1 MLPDAKR
8 PRLDLSKVTLRQCRK
23 VLEVLEKMPEAG
35 PFLAP
40 VDPVMLRIPDYP
52 KIVKTPMDFGTIEKK
67 LGEGA
72 YQDTDTFASDVR
84 QVFHN
89 SYIYNKKDSPV
100 GAATKV
106 LEDAFEAKLG
116 ALVASS
122 GATPTLARAPSL
134 APISLVSSGPALIS
148 SIKPI
153 VKSLV
158 SHALS
163 GPFRLPLD
171 WQTLGLTTY
180 LDVIKTP
187 MDLSTVMKKLEESAY
202 TNVAGV
208 KCDLDLVWENCIT
221 FNTRDSWVGKHA
233 VTLRDFTAK
242 KFTQAKL
249 TDDQLLSSETGT
261 PRKGLGGPVK
271 GLVPKPSALPEV
283 VGRKPPT
290 KRYRAGDEPKEEP
303 LALAPARAPA
313 PAPAAAPAM
322 APTVVSARLA
332 AASVEATVA
341 SALTTEGD
349 GEGPILLT
357 MSQCSRLLKPIL
369 NHTKAANFL
378 QPVDWKTCARGGA
391 SHYAAARPAP
401 PLPAPSPPAPLPAG
415 PLPPCPLAR
424 VQRRWPSAPL
434 AHTRYK
440 LIDYPDVIT
449 EPMDLGTIDKK
460 LTSRV
465 YTTGA
470 DAFVRDVRLV
480 WANAIRHVP
489 RTHR

>member
-8 PRLDLSKVTLRQCRK
+8 PRLDLSKITLRQCRK

-52 KIVKTPMDFGTIEKK
+52 KIVKTPMDFGTIDKK

-84 QVFHN
+84 QVFQN
-89 SYIYNKKDSPV
+89 SYTYNKKDSPV

-148 SIKPI
+148 TIKPI

-171 WQTLGLTTY
+171 WQAAGLTNY

-187 MDLSTVMKKLEESAY
+187 MDLSTVMKKLDENAY

-208 KCDLDLVWENCIT
+208 KCDLDLVWQNCIT

-242 KFTQAKL
+242 KFAQAKL

-271 GLVPKPSALPEV
+271 GVVPKPSALPEV
-283 VGRKPPT
+283 VGRRPPT

-303 LALAPARAPA
+303 LALAPAPA
-313 PAPAAAPAM
+313 PAPAM

-341 SALTTEGD
+341 SALTAEGD

-357 MSQCSRLLKPIL
+357 MSQCSRLLKPII
-369 NHTKAANFL
+369 NHAKAANFL
-378 QPVDWKTCARGGA
+378 QPVDWKKCAPRPA
-391 SHYAAARPAP
+391 APRPAAPRPAAEPAPIVPSPYAA
-401 PLPAPSPPAPLPAG
+401 
-415 PLPPCPLAR
+415 
-424 VQRRWPSAPL
+424 
-434 AHTRYK
+434 
-440 LIDYPDVIT
+440 
-449 EPMDLGTIDKK
+449 
-460 LTSRV
+460 
-465 YTTGA
+465 TT
-470 DAFVRDVRLV
+470 
-480 WANAIRHVP
+480 H
-489 RTHR
+489 